1 MIQWHCA
8 STAIPA
14 PPSAPAL
21 AIRRRWGLCRQ
32 LIGADD
38 DAAAA
43 DCKSSYKYYVAYK
56 LIEDSGSGKESRD
69 RHE

>member
-1 MIQWHCA
+1 M
-8 STAIPA
+8 
-14 PPSAPAL
+14 AL
-21 AIRRRWGLCRQ
+21 RFHGHTGTSIGSRTRNSKALGSLPQ

-43 DCKSSYKYYVAYK
+43 DCKPSYKYYVAYK
-56 LIEDSGSGKESRD
+56 LIEDSGSGKESGD